1 MTAQWYDIDVGL
13 LVSKKVPAVQAS
25 MLSCLRAYS
34 GGLLTFVPV
43 SISMIFDSCVNLCD
57 KGFKNKTSNGYI
69 KSHYSVSYTKKYVTL
84 LRGNA
89 SRLMIYLAFF

>member
-1 MTAQWYDIDVGL
+1 MKRPRDRTA
-13 LVSKKVPAVQAS
+13 VSTLVPAVQAS

-43 SISMIFDSCVNLCD
+43 NISMIFDSCVNLCD

-69 KSHYSVSYTKKYVTL
+69 KSQYSVSYTKKHGE
-84 LRGNA
+84 GNA